1 MVSVL
6 LVLCPQFALAAAPLS
21 FVSLHQPFLATKLD
35 ESEGEQEG
43 FGADFPSRQAAAL
56 NLHDG
61 PEESVSSPSKPI
73 AANCTTRGLE
83 FEKTLMQKRSITV
96 QCAAGCDDADEAS
109 GMWDVFGAGPFRL
122 DSCVCKA
129 AFIAGVIGR
138 GGGEV

>member
-1 MVSVL
+1 MLLSL
-6 LVLCPQFALAAAPLS
+6 LVLCPQLALAATPLA
-21 FVSLHQPFLATKLD
+21 FVNLHQPFLATKLD
-35 ESEGEQEG
+35 ELEGT
-43 FGADFPSRQAAAL
+43 AVDFPSRQAAAL

-109 GMWDVFGAGPFRL
+109 GMWDVFGSGPFRL